1 MKRRVLLGVVALVLL
16 LLAWKLPTA
25 WYDSLPRQE
34 ETPPLLFRG
43 VDLLR
48 VTFLVEAIVFA
59 WLAMVDWRYEPTSP
73 SERLTPAV
81 VNAPFDLSSA
91 NARTLLIIL
100 TIVGAFLRAYHLGS
114 DLWLDEISPVVDYG
128 PMPFVQVMGSYLR
141 TNNHLLNTLLFKLSI
156 GVFGESEWAIR
167 LPAVL
172 FGVATIPAMYWL
184 SRTILSRWASVGAAA
199 ILTASYHH
207 VFFSQN
213 ARGYSAY
220 LFFSIIATALLIRAI
235 SEDRPWQWILYV
247 LAMVFGFAS
256 LANMAFVFAGH
267 AVVATA
273 AVIRVRRSGGR
284 GTALARRL
292 TIVFAAAGFL
302 SFQIYAAPLPEMYAV
317 ISHLYVREATGFAPF
332 TMEFV
337 SEIARGLAAGFG
349 GILPAVVLVLI
360 GLAGIAFLFV
370 RNPFITSALAL
381 PPVLTAVFLLAR
393 GLSFSPRFFLL
404 LIPLAVLTI
413 MSIVEMSW
421 VWPPNF
427 ASIRN
432 AAHPRRAGIV
442 GFCLAFASLF
452 TLPAYYRTPKQPYR
466 AAIQYIESVRTPGE
480 PVVVIYAAGTG
491 MKYYTRRLGVSGEH
505 KYEYTRTLSAF
516 DSLTRSGKA
525 LVVTTFPRVI
535 RADLP
540 DVSRRLSTDWYPQR
554 VFPATIGGGEITV
567 WSKK

>member
-1 MKRRVLLGVVALVLL
+1 MKRRLLLGVAALALL

-48 VTFLVEAIVFA
+48 LTFLVEAIVFA
-59 WLAMVDWRYEPTSP
+59 WLAMVDWRYERISL
-73 SERLTPAV
+73 SERLPREAT
-81 VNAPFDLSSA
+81 NAAFDLSSA
-91 NARTLLIIL
+91 NARIL
-100 TIVGAFLRAYHLGS
+100 VIVLTVVAAFLRTYHLGS

-128 PMPFVQVMGSYLR
+128 PMPVVQVMGSYLR

-156 GVFGESEWAIR
+156 GMFGESESAIR

-172 FGVATIPAMYWL
+172 FGIATIPALYWL
-184 SRTILSRWASVGAAA
+184 ARTILSRWASVGAAA
-199 ILTASYHH
+199 ILAASYHH

-220 LFFSIIATALLIRAI
+220 LFFAIVATSLLIRALW
-235 SEDRPWQWILYV
+235 DDKPWYWIIYV
-247 LAMVFGFAS
+247 IAMVLGFAS
-256 LANMAFVFAGH
+256 LANTAFVFAGH
-267 AVVATA
+267 VLVAAA
-273 AVIRVRRSGGR
+273 AVIRVRRGG
-284 GTALARRL
+284 GNGIALARRL
-292 TIVFAAAGFL
+292 IIVFAAAGFL

-332 TMEFV
+332 SMEFI

-349 GILPAVVLVLI
+349 GIVPAIVLVVI

-370 RNPFITSALAL
+370 RNPYVASALAL

-404 LIPLAVLTI
+404 LIPLAALTLMTI
-413 MSIVEMSW
+413 AEMSW
-421 VWPPNF
+421 VWPPSSR
-427 ASIRN
+427 SIKSIG
-432 AAHPRRAGIV
+432 HPRRAGIV
-442 GFCLAFASLF
+442 GLCLAFASLF
-452 TLPAYYRTPKQPYR
+452 TLPAYYRVPKQPYR
-466 AAIQYIESVRTPGE
+466 AAIQYIERVRTPGE
-480 PVVVIYAAGTG
+480 PVIVVYAASTG
-491 MKYYTRRLGVSGEH
+491 IKYYTRRLGIPGARPYQYAR
-505 KYEYTRTLSAF
+505 KLADF
-516 DSLTRSGKA
+516 DSLTRAGNT
-525 LVVTTFPRVI
+525 LVVTTFPRTI

-540 DVSRRLSTDWYPQR
+540 EVFRELSNDWRPEK

-567 WSKK
+567 WSKR